1 MWVLKNEKERNQD
14 RCYLLKREGRIRKVV
29 DMGHQCKLYDNI
41 LDSEWLQYE
50 IVNDG
55 SKKNKFFVE
64 KENVT
69 IAAFATWAKEIVN
82 D

>member
-1 MWVLKNEKERNQD
+1 
-14 RCYLLKREGRIRKVV
+14 
-29 DMGHQCKLYDNI
+29 MGHQCKLYDNI